1 MKLED
6 LLALQKSERH
16 VAMRGSK
23 RSRKRGES
31 RRSYQ
36 SLRNPIR
43 RPNDVACFAA
53 ADSSVTVVA
62 RGKGLGTCL

>member
-36 SLRNPIR
+36 SLRNPILTCWR
-43 RPNDVACFAA
+43 LGYVADHAQRETRLVDRYLQA
-53 ADSSVTVVA
+53 
-62 RGKGLGTCL
+62 KE